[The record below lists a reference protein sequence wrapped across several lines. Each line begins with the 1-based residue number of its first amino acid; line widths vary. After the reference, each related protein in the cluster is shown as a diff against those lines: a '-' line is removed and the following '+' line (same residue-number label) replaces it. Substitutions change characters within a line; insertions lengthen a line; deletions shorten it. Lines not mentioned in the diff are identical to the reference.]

1 MVVVLGG
8 GGYNIYMKWDIQQ
21 EIIIKVH
28 EKQNMKYNYTVV
40 LYARGIQ
47 VNIIDNAFN
56 VYVTIIVFIIEY

>member
-1 MVVVLGG
+1 MVVVVL
-8 GGYNIYMKWDIQQ
+8 GGYNIYMKWDMHQ

-40 LYARGIQ
+40 LYARDIQ
-47 VNIIDNAFN
+47 FNIIDNVFN